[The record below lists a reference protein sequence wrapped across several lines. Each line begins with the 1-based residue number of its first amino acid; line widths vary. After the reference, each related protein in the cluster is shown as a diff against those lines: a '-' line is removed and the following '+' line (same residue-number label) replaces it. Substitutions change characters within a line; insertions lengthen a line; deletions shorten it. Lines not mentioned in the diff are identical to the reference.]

1 MCLTVFAYRIHKEY
15 PLVLATN
22 RDEFYER
29 PTRPAQFWDKH
40 PTILAGKDL
49 KAGGTWMGITKNH
62 RFAAL
67 TNYRDISGIKKDAP
81 SRGHIV
87 ADFLKS
93 EISAVE
99 YFQAFKQ
106 KAEEYNG
113 FNLLFGTTDNLY
125 YFNNQHLDLLE
136 LEPGYYSLSNA
147 FLNTKWPKTEKAL
160 SDFKSQI
167 EKNNLRQDRLF
178 HILRNTQTYPDQLL
192 PSTGL
197 PIEKERMVSSI
208 FILSDNYGTR
218 CSTLLFA
225 DPNGESTFIEKSY
238 RPATQEVSHS
248 KHYTF

>member
-1 MCLTVFAYRIHKEY
+1 MCLTVFAYRVHNKY
-15 PLVLATN
+15 PLLLATN

-29 PTRPAQFWDKH
+29 PTRPAQFWENH
-40 PTILAGKDL
+40 PDLLAGKDL

-67 TNYRDISGIKKDAP
+67 TNYRDMTTIKENAP

-87 ADFLKS
+87 TDFLNS
-93 EISAVE
+93 DVSPVE
-99 YFQAFKQ
+99 FFQSMKPIA
-106 KAEEYNG
+106 ADYNG

-125 YFNNQHLDLLE
+125 YFNNQHIELRE

-160 SDFKSQI
+160 SDFKTLVEDKNLQ
-167 EKNNLRQDRLF
+167 EKRLF
-178 HILRNTQTYPDQLL
+178 ELLQNTQTYPDHKL

-197 PIEKERMVSSI
+197 PLEKERLVSSI
-208 FILSDNYGTR
+208 FILSDDYGTR

-225 DPNGESTFIEKSY
+225 NPHGETTFIEKTYQPGSL
-238 RPATQEVSHS
+238 EVVQT